1 MTRERLSFAQQ
12 TCMGATGKVM
22 QQTGMLWPGARVGIA
37 VSGGVDSWVLLEV
50 LRRRQ
55 AIVPFPYDIIALHIN
70 PGFDPHNHT
79 PMTEYLARHGV
90 PGHVEVTDHGPRA
103 HSEENRKRSNC
114 FYCAMLR
121 RVRLFEL
128 CRQYRLTHLA
138 FGHNADDLVVTFFM
152 NLVQNGR
159 VEGMS
164 IKEPF
169 FRGELLVVRPMLT
182 VDKATIVRAANR
194 WGLSVWSNPC
204 PSAGNTKRAVYEEK
218 VKELHGGDNMLRK
231 NMFHALEKWQLAR
244 TTTTTDIILPDF
256 STPPELID

>member
-1 MTRERLSFAQQ
+1 MTREHLSFAQQ
-12 TCMGATGKVM
+12 VCVRATGKVM
-22 QQTGMLWPGARVGIA
+22 QQTGMLWPGARLGIA

-55 AIVPFPYDIIALHIN
+55 AIVPFRYDIMALHIN
-70 PGFDPHNHT
+70 PGFDLHNHA
-79 PMTEYLARHGV
+79 PLTEYLARHGV

-103 HSEENRKRSNC
+103 HSEENRKRSAC

-121 RVRLFEL
+121 RTRLFEL

-182 VDKATIVRAANR
+182 VDKPTVVRAANR
-194 WGLSVWSNPC
+194 WELPVWSNPC
-204 PSAGNTKRAVYEEK
+204 PSAGNTRRAVYDEK
-218 VKELHGGDNMLRK
+218 VKALHGGDSMLRK
-231 NMFHALEKWQLAR
+231 NVYHALEKWQLAR
-244 TTTTTDIILPDF
+244 TDTTSSDPGAMASSEWTD
-256 STPPELID
+256 